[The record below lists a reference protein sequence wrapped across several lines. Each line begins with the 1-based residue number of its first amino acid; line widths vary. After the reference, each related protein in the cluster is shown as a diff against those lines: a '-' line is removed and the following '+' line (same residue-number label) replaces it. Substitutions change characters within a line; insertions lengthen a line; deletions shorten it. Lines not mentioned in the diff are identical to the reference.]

1 MAKSLSG
8 LWLRSLRSTSKTQQA
23 QSRLMKSLLPK
34 PARSPTV
41 RKTPAQL
48 AKPPEG
54 LAKAAK
60 SARKPA
66 TQTAPDFATA
76 TRMNLEPARRAQG
89 LCRAVTTTHYAGRKP
104 QLVQCD
110 ISTLGHAWS
119 GGDDSMRFST
129 REGPDASLMMWAF
142 FARHFLKSR

>member
-8 LWLRSLRSTSKTQQA
+8 LWLRSLRSISKTQRA

-76 TRMNLEPARRAQG
+76 TRMNQLAERKGFAVLSPTRITRAESRSWCSATSARWATRGVA
-89 LCRAVTTTHYAGRKP
+89 ATTASASVHAKGRTHR
-104 QLVQCD
+104 
-110 ISTLGHAWS
+110 
-119 GGDDSMRFST
+119 
-129 REGPDASLMMWAF
+129 
-142 FARHFLKSR
+142 